1 MDAVTTLDPPNPP
14 AVDGRR
20 ARGERTRA
28 AIIKAFV
35 ELLESGE
42 LKPTGAQ
49 IAARAGISIR
59 ALWANFSDLETL
71 YDLTGRVLLARA
83 DQHAVV
89 IPADLPLP
97 ERIDR
102 FCAVRAA
109 SCERVAPFAKATR
122 LREPYSAALRTNRRR
137 VLDRLVADIEHV
149 FAEELDA
156 AKERRDDLL
165 MGLTAATSWS
175 AWSVLRDDFGLE
187 VARCTAVL
195 RETVARLLDE
205 ELRSS

>member
-1 MDAVTTLDPPNPP
+1 MTTLEPPNPP

-28 AIIKAFV
+28 AIITALIQ
-35 ELLESGE
+35 LLEGGE

-71 YDLTGRVLLARA
+71 YDLTGRVLLSRA
-83 DQHAVV
+83 DQYTVV
-89 IPADLPLP
+89 IPTDLPLA

-109 SCERVAPFAKATR
+109 ACERVAPFAKATR

-137 VLDRLVADIEHV
+137 TLDRLVAAIEQA
-149 FAEELDA
+149 FAPELA
-156 AKERRDDLL
+156 AAGERRADLL
-165 MGLTAATSWS
+165 LSLTASTSWS
-175 AWSVLRDDFGLE
+175 WWSVLRDDYGLE

-195 RETVARLLDE
+195 RETVTRLLGE
-205 ELRSS
+205 TGVTIRTS